1 MAWSSPMPSDRKDE
15 AAAAARGRLLARPG
29 TASGEPQPEGLH
41 PIGSGG
47 RREGLLRVPPARADG
62 QPLPLIVM
70 LHGAGGEALGTL
82 ALIAAAA
89 PDMLIL
95 LPESRGSTW
104 DIIRGAFG
112 PDVAFL
118 DAALRGVFLRHAVD
132 PRRIALAGFSDGASY
147 ALTLAI
153 GNGDLFTHALAFSP
167 GFAVPPAAV
176 GRPAIYISHGIAD
189 AVLPINACSRRLV
202 PRFRAAGYAVQ
213 YHEFPDGHIVPPKI
227 AAEAVAL
234 LTAG

>member
-1 MAWSSPMPSDRKDE
+1 MAWSCPIMSDRKNE
-15 AAAAARGRLLARPG
+15 AAAAARGRLLTRPS
-29 TASGEPQPEGLH
+29 TATGEPQPEGLH

-47 RREGLLRVPPARADG
+47 RRDGLQRVPPTRADG

-89 PDMLIL
+89 PDVLIL
-95 LPESRGSTW
+95 LPESRCSTW

-118 DAALRGVFLRHAVD
+118 DAALRSVFMRHVVD

-147 ALTLAI
+147 ALTLTI

-167 GFAVPPAAV
+167 GFAVPPAVV
-176 GRPAIYISHGIAD
+176 GRPVIYISRGIAD
-189 AVLPINACSRRLV
+189 AVMPINACSRRLE
-202 PRFRAAGYAVQ
+202 PRFRAAGYAAQ
-213 YHEFPDGHIVPPKI
+213 YHEFPDGHIVPPEI

-234 LTAG
+234 LAAG